1 MRSMSIFN
9 GSSYGAAAA
18 CLVALGLATIS
29 CTDPPL
35 ASGAQPAAP
44 VAEPPGIRQIEKLI
58 GDAACTSDSECRVI
72 GVGALACG
80 GPEAYRAWS
89 VTRTDTRALE
99 DAAARDAAIRRQE
112 IERAGMLSTCAIKP
126 VPGATCARTTA
137 QGGVG
142 RCVLISA
149 AGGSS

>member
-1 MRSMSIFN
+1 MSIFN

-18 CLVALGLATIS
+18 LLLALGLAAVS
-29 CTDPPL
+29 CADPPL
-35 ASGAQPAAP
+35 ASGAQPAVP
-44 VAEPPGIRQIEKLI
+44 VAEPSGIKQIEKLI
-58 GDAACTSDSECRVI
+58 GDAACSSDSECRVI

-112 IERAGMLSTCAIKP
+112 IERSGMLSTCAVKP
-126 VPGATCARTTA
+126 VPGVTCARSA
-137 QGGVG
+137 EPGGVG
-142 RCVLISA
+142 RCVLTP
-149 AGGSS
+149 AGAPGR